1 MEIAVQFRQLT
12 NENAKNRLKDYVEK
26 KLHKLHR
33 HLEEASVVEV
43 TLEEQKQ
50 NHIAKALV
58 NAPHGTFRA
67 QENAETLSAAVD
79 LLADTLER
87 QLLKFKERNLTKR
100 AEEAVKA
107 PATPAVTPPEGGMPK

>member
-12 NENAKNRLKDYVEK
+12 NENAKDRLKDYVEK
-26 KLHKLHR
+26 RFRKLHR
-33 HLEEASVVEV
+33 YLEEASVVEI

-67 QENAETLSAAVD
+67 EENAETLSAAVD

-100 AEEAVKA
+100 EKESVKA
-107 PATPAVTPPEGGMPK
+107 PGTPAVTPPEEGMSD